1 MAFSESLT
9 IAETY
14 RENMSYYNHGFL
26 PSDSEMKTIS
36 IVYPKSNPVKIEDL
50 KDTFEAS
57 CNWLG
62 LNCKRGTN
70 RK

>member
-1 MAFSESLT
+1 
-9 IAETY
+9 
-14 RENMSYYNHGFL
+14 
-26 PSDSEMKTIS
+26 MKTIS

-50 KDTFEAS
+50 KYTFEAS

-62 LNCKRGTN
+62 LNCKRGAN